1 MKTIT
6 LKVEQNG
13 GEYYGY
19 TTIRGVPDDSNI
31 IKSSKGIQIGEISI
45 EFDELVDILMIESV

>member
-19 TTIRGVPDDSNI
+19 VTVSGVPKGSNI
-31 IKSSKGIQIGEISI
+31 IKSSKELQIDDLKIS
-45 EFDELVDILMIESV
+45 FDELIDIIEIK